1 MNTNNYKIQSYPTRE
16 PSMSNQN
23 SKQELNIVHNEQGKR
38 FETSI
43 DGHTGYISYQDRG
56 DKLVYDHTIVP
67 DELGGRGVGS
77 ALVKYALNYA
87 RENDKKIVPQC
98 SFVASYID
106 KHPEYQD
113 LL

>member
-1 MNTNNYKIQSYPTRE
+1 
-16 PSMSNQN
+16 MSNDN
-23 SKQELNIVHNEQGKR
+23 AKQDINIIHKESAKR

-43 DGHTGYISYQDRG
+43 DGHVGYISYQERD

-67 DELGGRGVGS
+67 QELGGRGIGS

-87 RENDKKIVPQC
+87 RDNGKKVVPQC
-98 SFVASYID
+98 SFVVSYIE